1 MEGSNTLDI
10 LKEIIERGEKARDFY
25 IQAQEKTIHPLCKR
39 VFSILVEE
47 KQRQLSRAHQVYDSF
62 KEGYGWHIDRF
73 LWEPGQC
80 KKSPFE
86 KLSEGPSRTM
96 HICPDDL
103 KLLDLAIKLEQ
114 EYFIFLDEKEKE
126 AIQPLAK
133 RCYIGLS
140 YATRRYYLMLS
151 DVRDYLVNSEDWLP
165 LEERVFVDGA

>member
-1 MEGSNTLDI
+1 MEGNTLDI
-10 LKEIIERGEKARDFY
+10 LREIIDKGEKVRDFY
-25 IQAQEKTIHPLCKR
+25 IQAQEKAIHPLCQR
-39 VFSILVEE
+39 VFSILAEE

-62 KEGYGWHIDRF
+62 KGGYGWRIDRF
-73 LWEPGQC
+73 LWEPEQY
-80 KKSPFE
+80 KKNPFE
-86 KLSEGPSRTM
+86 KLSEISGGTR

-103 KLLDLAIKLEQ
+103 KLLDLAMKLEK

-140 YATRRYYLMLS
+140 HATRRYYLILS
-151 DVRDYLVNSEDWLP
+151 DVRDYLANPEDWLP